1 MKENLAAERFIRT
14 LKNKIFKYMTAIS
27 KNVYFDMLD
36 YIVDKY
42 NNAVQRNIEMKP
54 INVTSDS
61 HADSNEKKSH
71 IQRW

>member
-1 MKENLAAERFIRT
+1 
-14 LKNKIFKYMTAIS
+14 MTAIS

-42 NNAVQRNIEMKP
+42 NNTVQRNIEMKP
-54 INVTSDS
+54 INVTSAS
-61 HADSNEKKSH
+61 HADSNEKKSQ